1 MYKELKKIQI
11 LLFKSDDRME
21 QDDLFELQEYVSELT
36 LKVAKK
42 EGKTD
47 DLIKSFNWLYKRVE
61 VK

>member
-1 MYKELKKIQI
+1 
-11 LLFKSDDRME
+11 ME